1 MNKLNLKEINTEI
14 SKYFSSV
21 KQKETSIKKY
31 IKESIERLEE
41 TYKKIAEL
49 EKTRDELK
57 NKLETKNVS
66 K

>member
-1 MNKLNLKEINTEI
+1 MDKLNLKEIGVEI

-21 KQKETSIKKY
+21 KQKETSIKKT
-31 IKESIERLEE
+31 IKEGMERLEE

-49 EKTRDELK
+49 EKTRDNLIKELEAK
-57 NKLETKNVS
+57 NAS

>member
-1 MNKLNLKEINTEI
+1 MNKLNLKEIGIEV

-21 KQKETSIKKY
+21 KQKEISIKKT
-31 IKESIERLEE
+31 IKEGIERLEE

-49 EKTRDELK
+49 EKTRDELIKKVEAK
-57 NKLETKNVS
+57 NAS

>member
-21 KQKETSIKKY
+21 KQKEISIKKT
-31 IKESIERLEE
+31 IKESMERLEE

-49 EKTRDELK
+49 TKIRDELK
-57 NKLETKNVS
+57 KEMEAKNAH
-66 K
+66 